1 MQRDTELTFMDIH
14 GTPNAM
20 LASLEDIVCS
30 ENFTSTSV
38 EQPLDL
44 RFLEVDTINSN
55 DQNPILRLTEKGQ
68 YIGNKDYVAVSYTW
82 QRFDPITNTEAIS
95 RFRVSV
101 GGSVRKARSQDA
113 VLHRAIEF
121 ARSTNTP
128 RIWID
133 QDCIEQYDP
142 DDLQQHL
149 HVVHKIFQQSQHAIA
164 LLSFHIRHQHQ
175 ADSIRCI
182 NQGTFLDELEMPLEM
197 AADVISGLA
206 DTIARTYRL
215 FAAVAT
221 DKWFTRTWTLME
233 RLSAPHMYF
242 LLPQGDELSQESMTP
257 TSFSDLRL
265 DPQQMYDLQKRL
277 ERFTYR
283 STHTSHS
290 LKLEHWPQAFLLIV
304 KQFNSLLTLKFLSD
318 FQDPPWTQ
326 TPNLWQVT
334 DVFRY
339 IERCDNTVQ
348 SDRLLIL
355 GYLCGFSWR
364 LETVQ
369 LNHYKYSY
377 STCLFALLVINGVF
391 KGFEEILTPSL
402 LWHCNIEEV
411 LTHCLLQADRAS
423 GINKTVVLKE
433 QLLFCQGEVADIF
446 LSRIWS
452 IFRTY
457 LP

>member
-1 MQRDTELTFMDIH
+1 MQSIEIDKSDEYVPRTPSTTFVMQRDTELTFMDIH

-206 DTIARTYRL
+206 DTIARTGRVIAGVNDSNII
-215 FAAVAT
+215 FRPKA
-221 DKWFTRTWTLME
+221 
-233 RLSAPHMYF
+233 
-242 LLPQGDELSQESMTP
+242 
-257 TSFSDLRL
+257 
-265 DPQQMYDLQKRL
+265 
-277 ERFTYR
+277 R
-283 STHTSHS
+283 STADVRPSKKAGEIH
-290 LKLEHWPQAFLLIV
+290 LP
-304 KQFNSLLTLKFLSD
+304 FNTYESF
-318 FQDPPWTQ
+318 
-326 TPNLWQVT
+326 
-334 DVFRY
+334 
-339 IERCDNTVQ
+339 
-348 SDRLLIL
+348 
-355 GYLCGFSWR
+355 
-364 LETVQ
+364 
-369 LNHYKYSY
+369 
-377 STCLFALLVINGVF
+377 
-391 KGFEEILTPSL
+391 FE
-402 LWHCNIEEV
+402 
-411 LTHCLLQADRAS
+411 A
-423 GINKTVVLKE
+423 
-433 QLLFCQGEVADIF
+433 
-446 LSRIWS
+446 
-452 IFRTY
+452 
-457 LP
+457 

>member
-233 RLSAPHMYF
+233 RLGRVIAGVNDSNIIFRPKA
-242 LLPQGDELSQESMTP
+242 
-257 TSFSDLRL
+257 
-265 DPQQMYDLQKRL
+265 
-277 ERFTYR
+277 R
-283 STHTSHS
+283 STADVRPSKKAGEIH
-290 LKLEHWPQAFLLIV
+290 LP
-304 KQFNSLLTLKFLSD
+304 FNTYESF
-318 FQDPPWTQ
+318 
-326 TPNLWQVT
+326 
-334 DVFRY
+334 
-339 IERCDNTVQ
+339 
-348 SDRLLIL
+348 
-355 GYLCGFSWR
+355 
-364 LETVQ
+364 
-369 LNHYKYSY
+369 
-377 STCLFALLVINGVF
+377 
-391 KGFEEILTPSL
+391 FE
-402 LWHCNIEEV
+402 
-411 LTHCLLQADRAS
+411 A
-423 GINKTVVLKE
+423 
-433 QLLFCQGEVADIF
+433 
-446 LSRIWS
+446 
-452 IFRTY
+452 
-457 LP
+457 